1 MAERANTDPFVID
14 PGRLDAEWLEMARFA
29 RRAGV
34 AEADARHAHSQARA
48 RLDVCEAT
56 LVVDIKRNPAKYG
69 VEKPTEK
76 LVEALVVLAPEHQKL
91 TDELFAAQRL
101 LDLCRT
107 DVTACVDRRKAL
119 ERLVELLSI
128 NYFATAE
135 PRAAAGP
142 ARDAMDSRRR
152 RDVRTTD
159 D

>member
-1 MAERANTDPFVID
+1 MAERDPFAID
-14 PGRLDAEWLEMARFA
+14 PDRLDAEWLEMSRFA
-29 RRAGV
+29 RRAGA
-34 AEADARHAHSQARA
+34 AEADARHAHAKIKT

-56 LVVDIKRNPAKYG
+56 LIVDIKRNPTKYG

-76 LVEALVVLAPEHQKL
+76 LVEALVVLSPEYQELVDKL
-91 TDELFAAQRL
+91 HEAQRM

-135 PRAAAGP
+135 PRAATGT
-142 ARDAMDSRRR
+142 ARETMDARRR
-152 RDVRTTD
+152 RAVRTEPNEG
-159 D
+159 